1 MKLMFSFQIAF
12 MAEFTYLKLKLSM
25 KKSLPW
31 QIIYGIDVKKR
42 LKKKLKLVKIN
53 NKSIP
58 ISHWRNLKRLLNIRM
73 LQICSNLNSSTWL
86 KKRQK
91 RWSLMLY
98 SINLAIIFML
108 FTKERSDMKTK
119 IRFLLM
125 LESVIKL
132 SLHITIKI
140 ELEQSTMMFS
150 SRRNL
155 SVLIVRLS
163 LMLKSL

>member
-1 MKLMFSFQIAF
+1 MFSFQIAF
-12 MAEFTYLKLKLSM
+12 MAEFTSLKLKLSM

-31 QIIYGIDVKKR
+31 QIIYGINVNKR
-42 LKKKLKLVKIN
+42 LKKKKLNLIKIK

-119 IRFLLM
+119 IRFLPM